1 MAKQPQTINLED
13 LHLPRDQVLHG
24 VPPGLPPPVG
34 TPSHGSV
41 LHASAGCQP
50 CAWFWKPGSCKN
62 GKSCAYCHSCPE
74 GELRARKKEKRTMMR
89 LGIVTPKL
97 TKVEVASSC
106 EASPAGGFFLEPL
119 FKSTTPE
126 LESTDCSES
135 DPESATHGSSSE
147 LDSSTPC
154 VSVGAPPESA
164 GLPATCD
171 RVSFSGLVNP
181 NGDVPCPGEAAA
193 ELHDD
198 DLDPFKEKRC
208 SMQAPPG
215 LDPPVGTPSHG
226 SLLHE
231 AGGCQPCAWFWK
243 PSGCQNGKACTYCH
257 ACPEGELRARKK
269 AKRTMMRLGL
279 VTPQNSN

>member
-1 MAKQPQTINLED
+1 
-13 LHLPRDQVLHG
+13 
-24 VPPGLPPPVG
+24 
-34 TPSHGSV
+34 
-41 LHASAGCQP
+41 
-50 CAWFWKPGSCKN
+50 
-62 GKSCAYCHSCPE
+62 
-74 GELRARKKEKRTMMR
+74 MMR

-106 EASPAGGFFLEPL
+106 EASPANGFFLERLLKP
-119 FKSTTPE
+119 TPTPE

-147 LDSSTPC
+147 LDCNTPC
-154 VSVGAPPESA
+154 VSVGTPQE
-164 GLPATCD
+164 GLGLTAKCV
-171 RVSFSGLVNP
+171 RVSLAGLVNP
-181 NGDVPCPGEAAA
+181 NGDVPCPGEAVVA
-193 ELHDD
+193 ELPSLPESGHNSDSFAIGK
-198 DLDPFKEKRC
+198 PS

-231 AGGCQPCAWFWK
+231 AGDCQPCAWFWK

-257 ACPEGELRARKK
+257 SCPQGELRARKK

-279 VTPQNSN
+279 VTPKAETEASNTSSGQLFFPLMTRLGEEVA